1 MLINY
6 DVAAAVP
13 AKLQS
18 GAVVVV
24 VVVVVGVN
32 VVVVVVVVEQA
43 PSCVMLPAP
52 PVWDTE
58 PVWAHTTIAGVVTVA
73 EFGVPSHSNHS
84 TSIDGAPS
92 ML

>member
-52 PVWDTE
+52 PV
-58 PVWAHTTIAGVVTVA
+58 
-73 EFGVPSHSNHS
+73 
-84 TSIDGAPS
+84 
-92 ML
+92 